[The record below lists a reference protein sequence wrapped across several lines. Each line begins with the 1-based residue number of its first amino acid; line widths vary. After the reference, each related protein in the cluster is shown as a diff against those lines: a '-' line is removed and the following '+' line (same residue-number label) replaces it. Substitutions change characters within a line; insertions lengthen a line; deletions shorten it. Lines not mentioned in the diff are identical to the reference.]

1 MAILPR
7 EGKEDRTR
15 ELLIE
20 WEVYGK
26 MKNDNSSEQ
35 FTYWKRPWG
44 KWIVLLVAAVNF
56 IYLWINISSYQE
68 FSGIME
74 QIYSTNE
81 FETWKIEK
89 LFRCSLYGIATA
101 IFLGAF
107 LIGILSHRKRTA
119 EMAGGLLL
127 LIVGVSWLIIGFI
140 LGFGALDNWKIFW
153 LLLNS
158 CAIAIGIYF
167 MWKSWRSEKA

>member
-1 MAILPR
+1 
-7 EGKEDRTR
+7 
-15 ELLIE
+15 
-20 WEVYGK
+20 
-26 MKNDNSSEQ
+26 MKNDSSPEQ

-44 KWIVLLVAAVNF
+44 KWIVLLIAAVEF
-56 IYLWINISSYQE
+56 VCLWRSISAYQE
-68 FSGIME
+68 FSGVME
-74 QIYSTNE
+74 QIFSTNE
-81 FETWKIEK
+81 FEKWKIKK
-89 LFRCSLYGIATA
+89 LFQCSTYGIATA
-101 IFLGAF
+101 IFLGEF
-107 LIGILSHRKRTA
+107 LIGTLSHRKRTA

-167 MWKSWRSEKA
+167 MWKSWRSEKT